1 MFISA
6 IIPAYNEEKTILG
19 VIDIL
24 KNVDLIDEII
34 VISDGSKDNT
44 AMLARTSGVAVI
56 ELDENMGKGAAIN
69 EGLKICK
76 GEVILFLDAD
86 LIGLKPRHVYCLL
99 DPVIR
104 DECDMAVGIFS
115 SGRISTDLAQ
125 KISPKLSGQ
134 RAVKKPILDRMTNM
148 EITGYGLEIAL
159 SMHVKKENVRVVE
172 IGLDDLTHVMKE
184 EKHGLVKGFGQR
196 MKMYWEIYKGI
207 RLAKRY

>member
-1 MFISA
+1 MFVSA
-6 IIPAYNEEKTILG
+6 IIPAYNEEKTILD
-19 VIDIL
+19 VIDTL
-24 KNVDLIDEII
+24 KEVEKINEII

-44 AMLARTSGVAVI
+44 AQIARESGVIVI
-56 ELDENMGKGAAIN
+56 ELDENMGKGAAIS
-69 EGLKICK
+69 EGLKVCK
-76 GEVILFLDAD
+76 GDIVLFLDAD
-86 LIGLKPRHVYCLL
+86 LIGLNNKHVCCLL
-99 DPVIR
+99 EPVLR
-104 DECDMAVGIFS
+104 DECDMAVGLFS

-134 RAVKKPILDRMTNM
+134 RAVKKPILDTMTNL

-159 SMHVKKENVRVVE
+159 SMHVKREKVRVME

-184 EKHGLVKGFGQR
+184 EKLGLVKGFGQR